1 MPGTAAAASAGKTPR
16 RSTVPAPTPRAM
28 SPRTS
33 SPRGWRATARSRS
46 PTRSACAS
54 RSRSSWRPS
63 GQSASRCPRSRP
75 WSKST
80 STSARSRS
88 SGSSSFAVRSTSRRQ
103 PMATLAAPTS
113 TFRGNGP
120 TRRTCSP
127 PRRVSNGSRWWSRRT
142 AKTVLVTGIDGFAG
156 SHLSDLLLRRRHT
169 VHGTIR
175 GARPASR
182 AELAPRVRT
191 HQVDLLDRD
200 RVESLVRE
208 IQPQWVFHLA
218 ALSSPAASWDDP
230 AETIATN
237 AGLEANLLAAVV
249 KQNPMP
255 RVVVVGSADEYGRP
269 LGGARRLDEATPL
282 RPLSPYGVSKVT
294 QDLLALQY
302 HLSHGLAAI
311 RLRPFNHAGPRQ
323 APSFAVASFAQQIAR
338 IELGK
343 QPPVLKVGNLEA
355 RRDFTD
361 VRDIV
366 RAYLLAAEKGKPG
379 EVYNVG
385 SGTATRLREVVALL
399 LAMTR
404 TKISLEVDPA
414 RTHAVEAEVYVCD
427 ARRFQRLT
435 GWRPKIG
442 MKRMLR
448 DTLDDWR
455 RQERSAA

>member
-1 MPGTAAAASAGKTPR
+1 
-16 RSTVPAPTPRAM
+16 
-28 SPRTS
+28 
-33 SPRGWRATARSRS
+33 
-46 PTRSACAS
+46 
-54 RSRSSWRPS
+54 
-63 GQSASRCPRSRP
+63 
-75 WSKST
+75 
-80 STSARSRS
+80 
-88 SGSSSFAVRSTSRRQ
+88 
-103 PMATLAAPTS
+103 
-113 TFRGNGP
+113 
-120 TRRTCSP
+120 
-127 PRRVSNGSRWWSRRT
+127 VSNGSRWWSRRT

-175 GARPASR
+175 GARAASR

-200 RVESLVRE
+200 RVETVVRE

-230 AETIATN
+230 ASTIATN
-237 AGLEANLLAAVV
+237 AGLEANLLAALV
-249 KQNPMP
+249 KQKPMP

-269 LGGARRLDEATPL
+269 VGGARRLDESTPL

-302 HLSHGLAAI
+302 HLSHGLSAI
-311 RLRPFNHAGPRQ
+311 RIRPFNHAGPRQ
-323 APSFAVASFAQQIAR
+323 APTFAVASFAQQIAR

-385 SGTATRLREVVALL
+385 SGTATRLRDVVGVLL
-399 LAMTR
+399 TMTR
-404 TKISLEVDPA
+404 AHITLEVDPA
-414 RTHAVEAEVYVCD
+414 RKHAVEADVYVCD
-427 ARRFQRLT
+427 ARRFRRLT
-435 GWRPKIG
+435 GWRPTIG
-442 MKRMLR
+442 LERTLR

-455 RQERSAA
+455 RHERSAA

>member
-1 MPGTAAAASAGKTPR
+1 MPGMAVAASAGKTPR
-16 RSTVPAPTPRAM
+16 RSTVPVPTPRVT

-33 SPRGWRATARSRS
+33 SPRGSRVTARSRS
-46 PTRSACAS
+46 PTRSACESRFRFSSRPSAPSVCRSPRSSTWS
-54 RSRSSWRPS
+54 RSI
-63 GQSASRCPRSRP
+63 
-75 WSKST
+75 
-80 STSARSRS
+80 STSARWRS
-88 SGSSSFAVRSTSRRQ
+88 SGSSSFAAPSTSRRQ
-103 PMATLAAPTS
+103 PRATSAAPTS

-156 SHLSDLLLRRRHT
+156 SHLSDLLLRRRHS

-175 GARPASR
+175 GDRPAPR

-200 RVESLVRE
+200 RVNTLVRE

-237 AGLEANLLAAVV
+237 AGLEANLLAALVRQ
-249 KQNPMP
+249 KAMP

-269 LGGARRLDEATPL
+269 VGGARRLDGATPP
-282 RPLSPYGVSKVT
+282 RPVSPYGVSKVT

-311 RLRPFNHAGPRQ
+311 RIRPFNHAGPRQ
-323 APSFAVASFAQQIAR
+323 APTFAVASFAQQIAR

-361 VRDIV
+361 VRDVV

-385 SGTATRLREVVALL
+385 SGTAPRLRAVVDLL
-399 LAMTR
+399 MGMTR
-404 TKISLEVDPA
+404 VKIRLEVDPQRQ
-414 RTHAVEAEVYVCD
+414 RTAEADVD
-427 ARRFQRLT
+427 
-435 GWRPKIG
+435 
-442 MKRMLR
+442 
-448 DTLDDWR
+448 
-455 RQERSAA
+455 